1 MKLSAKLFLF
11 SSNPKNS
18 SYFIHNII
26 HRSSIQHWMK
36 KGWNTHFS
44 NKWFKSFYQYECSIS
59 KKYFFWNHLCINIV
73 VERVPCCVWTS
84 NGLAL
89 TMLTVPHYWFIENQS
104 RFTNESRNAMVLA
117 YNFLIYSEVIRE
129 IMHLF
134 FPSSKGKSTAG
145 WIQPILEINNSHTL
159 PFQKRS
165 IHQVLHLDLLDLL
178 LKYRY

>member
-1 MKLSAKLFLF
+1 
-11 SSNPKNS
+11 
-18 SYFIHNII
+18 
-26 HRSSIQHWMK
+26 MK
-36 KGWNTHFS
+36 KGRNVHFS

-59 KKYFFWNHLCINIV
+59 KKKKYLFRNHLCINIV

-129 IMHLF
+129 IMHPF
-134 FPSSKGKSTAG
+134 FPSYKGKKYS
-145 WIQPILEINNSHTL
+145 W
-159 PFQKRS
+159 
-165 IHQVLHLDLLDLL
+165 LDPA
-178 LKYRY
+178 YS